1 MKFVSHKTQLACL
14 IGWSLLAGV
23 AGAQEAPTAPES
35 ETIVGD
41 NAVSLGNED
50 EVSATGLSDL
60 TDGLKNKY
68 QVIVDRNPF
77 NLQPPAPPPP
87 PEIEEEP
94 EPEEVDIKELN
105 LILAGVSSR
114 KGDKRVWL
122 SMTVPSAN
130 SDQEPVQR
138 FYGFREND
146 QQHGIT
152 VKSIEK
158 NGDVAIEYDGEPV
171 LLTLET
177 HGNQKKPKA
186 KPKAKSSAKSN
197 VRTARTRT
205 GSTPTASARTGS
217 NRTTTANRSATANRG
232 TGNTARSVPVGRS
245 STGTRAIPSR
255 PVRTQPQ
262 VQLSRE
268 EQITL
273 IETQRTLAEQEGRP
287 FPPLPPL
294 RQ

>member
-1 MKFVSHKTQLACL
+1 MKFVSHKSLIVCL
-14 IGWSLLAGV
+14 VGWSLLAGI
-23 AGAQEAPTAPES
+23 AKAQETPTTPES
-35 ETIVGD
+35 DSMVA
-41 NAVSLGNED
+41 NATVAEGNED
-50 EVSATGLSDL
+50 EVPTASISGLQD
-60 TDGLKNKY
+60 KY

-87 PEIEEEP
+87 PEVEEEP
-94 EPEEVDIKELN
+94 VKEEVDIKELN

-122 SMTVPSAN
+122 SMTVPATDST
-130 SDQEPVQR
+130 QEPVQR

-152 VKSIEK
+152 VKSIES
-158 NGDVAIEYDGEPV
+158 NGDVAIEYDGEPI

-177 HGNQKKPKA
+177 HGNKKQQKA
-186 KPKAKSSAKSN
+186 KSKSGAKSSAKNN

-217 NRTTTANRSATANRG
+217 NRTTTSNRSTTANRM
-232 TGNTARSVPVGRS
+232 TGNTVPVGRS
-245 STGTRAIPSR
+245 SANTRTIPSR

-273 IETQRTLAEQEGRP
+273 LETQRTLAEQEGRP